1 MTQST
6 YSFTTSSGTF
16 NNRFILR
23 YSSELTT
30 NPVDSATQLVQV
42 YGNENQIHIRSTQ
55 DQIESVSVYDLVGR
69 NIYTHSGISDTTFSF
84 QAPVRQSVVLVQVQL
99 KSGKL
104 VTQKIAL

>member
-1 MTQST
+1 
-6 YSFTTSSGTF
+6 
-16 NNRFILR
+16 LR

-42 YGNENQIHIRSTQ
+42 YGNKNQIYIRSAQ
-55 DQIESVSVYDLVGR
+55 DQIESVCVYDLVGR
-69 NIYTHSGISDTTFSF
+69 TIYKQLGISDTTFSF
-84 QAPVRQSVVLVQVQL
+84 QAPIRQSVVLVQVQL